1 MAPHDSPYWNEIVR
15 GNWPEIG
22 PGTWSGL
29 ETATRTTADNLDLHD
44 VGAARRNFDDRVRF
58 SGSLQPIK
66 DGMRTQQG
74 NLGVYSRALTAAA
87 DTFGDM
93 SSLVYRTRHRIL
105 DIVDAADSRIRK
117 AQSTGDDDD
126 RTEEQRRTAVS
137 GIISRAAAEVD
148 DVVAA
153 ARKSVSPQGMPGLSL
168 IADLLGVPGP
178 WTLGSGPGVGPGHGP
193 HGTRSPR
200 GHLPGQQNP
209 LQQLFGDPRL
219 RQPGP
224 LPVGSG
230 PRALANLLLHLLD
243 PGAEPLNR
251 MAMDPAFPDQE
262 APSYDRTNPG
272 YDAGPA
278 SGYDRPGYDGSGDDR
293 SGDDG
298 YSPRVSAPAD
308 SSGYAGPVPGRYSA
322 GNDYGGGAGP
332 ESGGYADQDWSGGG
346 PTEPTEVAAGQ
357 FDPGEYEPGAPGG
370 QIAAEAGGHQ
380 IGGEPSAGH
389 TGESAE
395 LGAPEGV
402 SGEEELSPL
411 DLAAGI
417 AAAGLAAPIGHPAV
431 FAPPSDLP
439 AAAAGAAP
447 GTAAAAAAAGTAAA
461 AAHPGSDP
469 RAAQSAGPKIT
480 APGAVGSPGHPGPVP
495 VAGTPGKA
503 VPPGK
508 DVTGH
513 GARSD
518 EDQDGADGVRAALGA
533 AMIAAAT
540 PAFLLGERVNGDFVL
555 ARTLLSGILAALDDS
570 AMGPDWAVAVL
581 RHPGGL
587 SAFVTS
593 TEGRGWLPTGLY
605 LPREV
610 STPWLWEVSV
620 GSGWEGVADPAR
632 ILAEFTLAWGARSG
646 ARLAALVSSQPIDP
660 KLRAGFGEVPMEGEV
675 GPGTEMNLAEP
686 GPGLVDRLGL
696 AAAQPLLDRVE
707 NLPADAIARRCR
719 EFARDGH
726 VRVGRTGQVPVA
738 ALDVPGIRQR
748 ILDGL
753 RRGRPVPA
761 EHWEQLR
768 DADALLAA
776 TTLTHRLDVS
786 RIPLGELRSEQDSR
800 VVAELAALRALTF
813 QRRCNELVLFLAEDP
828 SRQVLRDVVYAH
840 GQLTEHPALS
850 GTSTPPDDPAAHRS
864 AISTGRF

>member
-58 SGSLQPIK
+58 SRSLQPIK

-74 NLGVYSRALTAAA
+74 NLGVYSQALTAAA

-105 DIVDAADSRIRK
+105 DIVDAADARIRK
-117 AQSTGDDDD
+117 AQSIGHDDD
-126 RTEEQRRTAVS
+126 RTEEQRRTAVG
-137 GIISRAAAEVD
+137 GIIGRAAAEVD
-148 DVVAA
+148 DVIAA
-153 ARKSVSPQGMPGLSL
+153 ARTSVSPQGMPGLSL

-178 WTLGSGPGVGPGHGP
+178 WTLGSGPGVGPGTGP
-193 HGTRSPR
+193 GGSRRPHV
-200 GHLPGQQNP
+200 PGQQNP
-209 LQQLFGDPRL
+209 LHNLFADPRL

-230 PRALANLLLHLLD
+230 PRALADLLLHLLD
-243 PGAEPLNR
+243 PDAEPLNR
-251 MAMDPAFPDQE
+251 MAMDPAYPDQG
-262 APSYDRTNPG
+262 APSYDGTNPA
-272 YDAGPA
+272 YDAGPV
-278 SGYDRPGYDGSGDDR
+278 SGYDRPGYDGSGDNR
-293 SGDDG
+293 SDDDG
-298 YSPRVSAPAD
+298 YTPGVTEPTA
-308 SSGYAGPVPGRYSA
+308 SSGYAGPVPGRYTA
-322 GNDYGGGAGP
+322 GNDYEAGAGP
-332 ESGGYADQDWSGGG
+332 GGGYADPGWSGG
-346 PTEPTEVAAGQ
+346 PVEPTEVPAEQ
-357 FDPGEYEPGAPGG
+357 YDPGRYEPGAPGG
-370 QIAAEAGGHQ
+370 QIAAEAGGYQ
-380 IGGEPSAGH
+380 TGGEPPAGH
-389 TGESAE
+389 TGEPAE
-395 LGAPEGV
+395 LGVPEGV
-402 SGEEELSPL
+402 SGGEELSPL

-417 AAAGLAAPIGHPAV
+417 AAAGPAVTMGHPAV

-439 AAAAGAAP
+439 AAAAVAAP
-447 GTAAAAAAAGTAAA
+447 GAAAAVAAGSAAA

-469 RAAQSAGPKIT
+469 RTAQSAGPKIT

-495 VAGTPGKA
+495 VAGAPGKA
-503 VPPGK
+503 TPAAK
-508 DVTGH
+508 DITGH

-518 EDQDGADGVRAALGA
+518 EDRDGADGVRAAVGA

-555 ARTLLSGILAALDDS
+555 ARTLLSGILAAVADS
-570 AMGPDWAVAVL
+570 AMGPDWAAAVL
-581 RHPGGL
+581 RHPGGV

-632 ILAEFTLAWGARSG
+632 ILAEFTVAWGARSG

-660 KLRAGFGEVPMEGEV
+660 RLRAGFAEVPMEGEV

-696 AAAQPLLDRVE
+696 VAAQPLLDRVE
-707 NLPADAIARRCR
+707 NLPAEAIARRCR

-726 VRVGRTGQVPVA
+726 SRVGRTGQVPVA

-753 RRGRPVPA
+753 RRGRPVPE

-813 QRRCNELVLFLAEDP
+813 QRRCNELMLFLAEDP

-850 GTSTPPDDPAAHRS
+850 GTATPTMDPAAQRA
-864 AISTGRF
+864 AISTRRY